1 MKKKVLIIG
10 GGMAGCASAYVL
22 NKNKDLDVHLVE
34 KNPFLGAG
42 VRTFFYGGHP
52 YTFGPRHFLTF
63 NKEIYKF
70 LNSYVPLRSC
80 SEHQFL
86 SYVEQDK
93 NFYNYP
99 LNYENI
105 KNMPDKKKVYK
116 ELKNK
121 SLSKIANAQN
131 MEEYWINSVGKT
143 LYSKVIDKYNKN

>member
-1 MKKKVLIIG
+1 M
-10 GGMAGCASAYVL
+10 
-22 NKNKDLDVHLVE
+22 
-34 KNPFLGAG
+34 
-42 VRTFFYGGHP
+42 
-52 YTFGPRHFLTF
+52 
-63 NKEIYKF
+63 
-70 LNSYVPLRSC
+70 NSYVPLRSC

-105 KNMPDKKKVYK
+105 KNMPDKKKVYN

-143 LYSKVIDKYNKN
+143 LYSKVIDKYNKKMWMVNSNRKIDTFKWSPKGATLKKVTIKLRGVKQFPAIQLN